1 MTAAEKSRYERFLEE
16 EKWYEAMDKFFDAM
30 DAGDYER
37 AKEACGGIV
46 LQPEAAMKSF
56 RVMGKKQ
63 LLATGFNLSAAN
75 AAFGEGWMDAQP
87 EPRGFR

>member
-16 EKWYEAMDKFFDAM
+16 EK
-30 DAGDYER
+30 
-37 AKEACGGIV
+37 
-46 LQPEAAMKSF
+46 AAMKSF